1 MAFDNLHFFI
11 CFQDQSD
18 VSEFKFSKFA
28 ATYFEGQ
35 ATSYHI
41 SKNLSRPLL
50 SHEIEADKLVS
61 ILNFF
66 CFMPLSL
73 CSFITWYQQN
83 PCSMQITL

>member
-1 MAFDNLHFFI
+1 MLSI
-11 CFQDQSD
+11 CNIIYLLSHFQDQSD

-50 SHEIEADKLVS
+50 SQENETDKLVR
-61 ILNFF
+61 IF
-66 CFMPLSL
+66 
-73 CSFITWYQQN
+73 
-83 PCSMQITL
+83 